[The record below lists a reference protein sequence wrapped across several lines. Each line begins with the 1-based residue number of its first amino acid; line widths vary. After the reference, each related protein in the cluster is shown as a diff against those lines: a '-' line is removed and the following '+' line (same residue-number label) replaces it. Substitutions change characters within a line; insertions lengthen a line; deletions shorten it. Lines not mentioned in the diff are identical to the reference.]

1 MKELLYFVFGAAI
14 GALAALLFA
23 PKSGTELRGDIQQR
37 ANADLQKLQQTYEQS
52 MAEMNKK
59 MEQIQAQLK
68 KNQQM
73 GQELVEELKADETEA
88 PEAPAAPAA

>member
-1 MKELLYFVFGAAI
+1 MKGILYFVFGAAI

-37 ANADLQKLQQTYEQS
+37 ANIDLQRLQQSYEQG

-68 KNQQM
+68 KNEKVS
-73 GQELVEELKADETEA
+73 QELVEELKADEGVIAET
-88 PEAPAAPAA
+88 PA

>member
-1 MKELLYFVFGAAI
+1 MKGMLYFVFGAVI
-14 GALAALLFA
+14 GALAALMFA

-37 ANADLQKLQQTYEQS
+37 ANIDLQRLQQSYEQG

-68 KNQQM
+68 KNEKVS
-73 GQELVEELKADETEA
+73 QELVEELKADEGVVAET
-88 PEAPAAPAA
+88 PA

>member
-1 MKELLYFVFGAAI
+1 MKGILYFVFGAAI

-37 ANADLQKLQQTYEQS
+37 ANIDLQRLQQSYEQG

-68 KNQQM
+68 KNEKVS
-73 GQELVEELKADETEA
+73 QELVEELKADEGVA
-88 PEAPAAPAA
+88 AEAPA